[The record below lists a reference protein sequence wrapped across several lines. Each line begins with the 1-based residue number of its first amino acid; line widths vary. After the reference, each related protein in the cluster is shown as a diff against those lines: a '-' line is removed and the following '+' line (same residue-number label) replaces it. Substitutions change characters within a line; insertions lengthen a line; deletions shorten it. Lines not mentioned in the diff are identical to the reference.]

1 MATLEE
7 LVVRIK
13 ADASQLE
20 REMKRVGMVTDRET
34 KKMSKGFSDLGRT
47 ISAFAVIAA
56 GRQVIQYGDAWTQV
70 QSKLKL
76 VAGETGDLAKTTE
89 QLFAI
94 AQETRSGL
102 DATAT
107 LYQRV
112 ALAADRLGKSQE
124 EVLMFTEQLSKQM
137 VVAGMASSESAS
149 AILQLTQ
156 AINKGTL
163 NGDEFRT
170 VLETMPLL
178 LESIEKQTGK
188 TRGEIIQMAQ
198 DGELTADLLIDSVN
212 AMADVTDARFAEIP
226 LTVDASLQ
234 KLENSFQK
242 SIGENSVIAAYIQNL
257 AYGLEGIGQIITDL
271 GKGFDYLTNEISG
284 QNAYIQKA
292 AAGGFVTAIE
302 PPSRPKTTTPPV
314 FTPRTRS
321 SSRSGSS
328 RAESA
333 AEREVNRILRES
345 GERIIERNRTAYEI
359 FIEESMQANE
369 LFSDDHE
376 QRNRELQRVWTEY
389 AGTMETVTDD
399 TADAFEELSVS
410 IRDSLA
416 NAFED
421 AIFEADNFGDSIT
434 SILDG
439 IARQIARA
447 GFIDR
452 LASGIGDFIKSQTSG
467 FDLGSLLPSFD
478 VGAWNLPNDMIAK
491 VHKGEMIIPASEANA
506 IRNGGVQ
513 AAAPRSSTT
522 GTFKAASPGKNC
534 LPPSPAS
541 RPAPRPRPWPLSSAA
556 DEPHRSSDGGTK
568 CPSTCPSPPA
578 SPTRNSTWRP
588 THSVSSHPSPRPC
601 SGRGSAAGGGWR
613 PTHCRRCTALRP
625 CRGKHSCSNARA
637 ARTPSTPS
645 TRTRKRRSARGQ
657 VIHVVNGASQT
668 GSTLAIDGCTA
679 DVFGWG
685 IAGDYFNVGG
695 ELHQLT
701 EDADTDSSGETTLT
715 FKPALRTSPVDNAA
729 ITFTKATCEMVL
741 IDDQQGT
748 WKCDKNGVYEAKTFS
763 AMEVF

>member
-1 MATLEE
+1 MATLDE

-34 KKMSKGFSDLGRT
+34 KKVSRGFTDLQKT
-47 ISAFAVIAA
+47 ISAFAIVAA
-56 GRQVIQYGDAWTQV
+56 GRKVIQYGDAWTRV
-70 QSKLKL
+70 ESKLRL
-76 VAGETGDLAKTTE
+76 VSGETGDLAKTTE

-170 VLETMPLL
+170 VMETMPLL

-212 AMADVTDARFAEIP
+212 AMADVTDARFSEIP
-226 LTVDASLQ
+226 LTVDAALQ

-271 GKGFDYLTNEISG
+271 GQGFDYLTNEISG

-292 AAGGFVTAIE
+292 AAGGFATEIL
-302 PPSRPKTTTPPV
+302 PPARPKTTTPPV

-321 SSRSGSS
+321 PSRGGSS

-333 AEREVNRILRES
+333 AEREINRVLQER
-345 GERIIERNRTAYEI
+345 ERIIERNRTAYEI
-359 FIEESMQANE
+359 FIDESMQANE
-369 LFSDDHE
+369 LFANDHE

-389 AGTMETVTDD
+389 AGSMETVTDD

-447 GFIDR
+447 GFIDP

-467 FDLGSLLPSFD
+467 FDLGSVLPSFD

-506 IRNGGVQ
+506 IRNGGAQ
-513 AAAPRSSTT
+513 AAAQPSSTT

-541 RPAPRPRPWPLSSAA
+541 RPAPRPRRWRQLNVA

-578 SPTRNSTWRP
+578 SPTRNSTWKP
-588 THSVSSHPSPRPC
+588 TRSVSSHPSPRPY
-601 SGRGSAAGGGWR
+601 SVRGWAAGGGWP
-613 PTHCRRCTALRP
+613 PTHCRR
-625 CRGKHSCSNARA
+625 
-637 ARTPSTPS
+637 
-645 TRTRKRRSARGQ
+645 
-657 VIHVVNGASQT
+657 
-668 GSTLAIDGCTA
+668 
-679 DVFGWG
+679 
-685 IAGDYFNVGG
+685 
-695 ELHQLT
+695 
-701 EDADTDSSGETTLT
+701 
-715 FKPALRTSPVDNAA
+715 
-729 ITFTKATCEMVL
+729 
-741 IDDQQGT
+741 
-748 WKCDKNGVYEAKTFS
+748 
-763 AMEVF
+763 